1 MLERIMASRHAEYE
15 LSELL
20 NEVFDRG
27 YGVFYISKLWRLL
40 GKGSR
45 AAGTWKALL
54 DAWEESR
61 EGNKRNGLYICEMPG
76 EYILLSKVATDKAV
90 VWAGEA

>member
-1 MLERIMASRHAEYE
+1 MVGKQAEYE

-20 NEVFDRG
+20 NDVFDKG
-27 YGVFYISKLWRLL
+27 YVVLHIAKLWRLL

-61 EGNKRNGLYICEMPG
+61 EGNKRNGLYLCEIPG
-76 EYILLSKVATDKAV
+76 EYILLSKVTTDKAII
-90 VWAGEA
+90 WAGEA